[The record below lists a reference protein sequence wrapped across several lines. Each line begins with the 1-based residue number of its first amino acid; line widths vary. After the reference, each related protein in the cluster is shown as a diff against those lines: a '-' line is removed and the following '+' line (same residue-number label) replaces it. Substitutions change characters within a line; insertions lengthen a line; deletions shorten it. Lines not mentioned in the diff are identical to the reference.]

1 MMSLMKILYVFACR
15 SLPVF
20 IRQAYDTGVDAVRVS
35 ERVRGALQL
44 RGGRAIRGR
53 IVPDV
58 LRGVILL
65 RVDRAAQPERR
76 PVVQRDV
83 LHVLRAVA

>member
-1 MMSLMKILYVFACR
+1 MKILYVFACR